1 MSVYNSAGSLTRT
14 LDSILLQEG
23 VDFEFIVIDDGST
36 DGSGEILDQRAALDA
51 RLVVVHQDN
60 AGLTAALRL
69 GASSHAAYTLPA
81 KMPAVTSPCPRDLRR
96 NCERWRAVQKRS
108 WSAAAL
114 VSLDPTMSFCLT

>member
-60 AGLTAALRL
+60 AGLTAALKVGCELARGVYIARQDAGGDISMPSRL
-69 GASSHAAYTLPA
+69 
-81 KMPAVTSPCPRDLRR
+81 
-96 NCERWRAVQKRS
+96 AVQLR
-108 WSAAAL
+108 AL
-114 VSLDPTMSFCLT
+114 ESCP